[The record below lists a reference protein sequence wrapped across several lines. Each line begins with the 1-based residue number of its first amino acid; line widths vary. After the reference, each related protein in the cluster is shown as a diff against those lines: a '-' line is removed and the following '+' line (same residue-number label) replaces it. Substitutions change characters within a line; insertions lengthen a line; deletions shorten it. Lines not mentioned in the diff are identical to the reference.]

1 ATARADTQSPLW
13 HPEPAERSC
22 AAGEATPMAFSY
34 RLFDTKDGIKTD
46 ITIESMLSET
56 PFFERASRARFIY

>member
-1 ATARADTQSPLW
+1 
-13 HPEPAERSC
+13 
-22 AAGEATPMAFSY
+22 MAFSY